1 MADLVNLYIDDQLIS
16 VPKGM
21 VVVDAAKKMGTDIP
35 IFCYH
40 PKLEPVGMCRMCLVE
55 IGRPKL
61 DPATKQV
68 VVGPDGQP
76 EIAWGPKLET
86 GCTTPVSEG
95 MRVRTQGDKVTA
107 AQRDVLEFLLTSH
120 PLDCPICDKGGECPL
135 QNLTLGH
142 GPGVSRFDFAG
153 KQRLDKHFPL
163 GDLIFLDKERCIQC
177 ARCIRFQDE
186 IADDR
191 VIGFS
196 ERGRKLE
203 IATLGEPG
211 FYSKFSGNTT
221 DICPVGA
228 LTTSDFRFRARPWEM
243 INVPSICPHCAV
255 GCNITLGTRRSNA
268 RGGRWGILRV
278 MPRQNEA
285 VNEIWICDK
294 GRFGHHYARS
304 EERLVKPLI
313 RKDGQLFVVSWDEA
327 LALVAARLKDAGSNV
342 GALIGD
348 RLANEDVYLIRKL
361 FGEGLQSARINAR
374 PHVAAHDIAT
384 RYGVGAGSDF
394 NKMGKGSAILVIAA
408 DVEEEAPVWLLRIKG
423 AVKRGAQLIV
433 AHGYETKLERY
444 ARPALHYR
452 LGVESYVAFGILNA
466 LLSENKGEGHVLS
479 RALSAVD
486 GVVEGVE
493 GFAEVK
499 GRAAEYT
506 PEKVEQLTGVP
517 APAIREAARIIAKA
531 TDVVIIFG
539 QMALSLVKT
548 GGEMLPET
556 SALAQAC
563 ANIAVATGHFGRPNN
578 GLLPLWPHN
587 NTQGTHDLIGELR
600 FGAEPTPEVLYIVG
614 TDPVGEGHMP
624 RRRGDYDPP
633 APGAEALSGATGQ
646 RGVFRIV
653 QELFLTQTAQDADV
667 VLPALSFAERDG
679 TTTSADR
686 RVQRFYGALPALG
699 DGKADWEIVQDIAW
713 RLDLKWDYH
722 TAEEV
727 FAEIASTHA
736 RYAGLSYEAL
746 AQSAEQWPP
755 VGDKDLYF
763 GGTAYD
769 NRGGLGV
776 QTKSGFELDG
786 RASLAWID
794 APARPDGFLVVPSR
808 RLYDRGTLID
818 QSKPFQPRLLNA
830 TLELHANDAAKLGVS
845 DGEVVVVAVDG
856 REVRMTAHVDGRAPQ
871 GAGLAPA
878 SVPGGAAQI
887 RKGA

>member
-1 MADLVNLYIDDQLIS
+1 MTDLVTLYIDDQLVS

-35 IFCYH
+35 VFCYH

-76 EIAWGPKLET
+76 EIAWGAKLET

-95 MRVRTQGDKVTA
+95 MRVRTKSDKAMA

-135 QNLTLGH
+135 QNLTLDY

-153 KQRLDKHFPL
+153 KQRLDKHSPL

-177 ARCIRFQDE
+177 ARCIRFQEE

-191 VIGFS
+191 VIGFN
-196 ERGRKLE
+196 ERGRTLE
-203 IATLGEPG
+203 IATLSEPG

-243 INVPSICPHCAV
+243 TNVPSICPHCAV
-255 GCNITLGTRRSNA
+255 GCNVTLGTRRSNA
-268 RGGRWGILRV
+268 RGGRWDILRV
-278 MPRQNEA
+278 MPRQNEE

-313 RKDGQLFVVSWDEA
+313 RKDGRLFVASWDEA
-327 LALVAARLKDAGSNV
+327 LALVATRLKAAGSNA

-348 RLANEDVYLIRKL
+348 RLANEDVCLIRKL
-361 FGEGLQSARINAR
+361 FGEGLQSVRINAR
-374 PHVAAHDIAT
+374 PHVAAHEIAT
-384 RYGVGAGSDF
+384 HYGVGAGSDF
-394 NKMGKGSAILVIAA
+394 GKMGKGSAILVIAG
-408 DVEEEAPVWLLRIKG
+408 DVEEEAPIWFLRIRG

-433 AHGYETKLERY
+433 AHGYETKLDRSARLALRY
-444 ARPALHYR
+444 K
-452 LGVESYVAFGILNA
+452 LGAEPYVAFGILNG
-466 LLSENKGEGHVLS
+466 LLSENRG
-479 RALSAVD
+479 
-486 GVVEGVE
+486 EGVE

-506 PEKVEQLTGVP
+506 PEKVEQLTGVA
-517 APAIREAARIIAKA
+517 APAIREAAQIIAEA

-539 QMALSLVKT
+539 QMALNLVKT
-548 GGEMLPET
+548 GGETRSVPQA

-563 ANIAVATGHFGRPNN
+563 ANIAVATGRFGRPNN

-587 NTQGTHDLIGELR
+587 NTQGTHDLIGDLR
-600 FGAEPTPEVLYIVG
+600 FGAEPMPEVLYMVG
-614 TDPVGEGHMP
+614 TDPVGEEHMP
-624 RRRGDYDPP
+624 RRRGDDGP
-633 APGAEALSGATGQ
+633 
-646 RGVFRIV
+646 FRIV

-686 RVQRFYGALPALG
+686 RVQRFYRALPGLG
-699 DGKADWEIVQDIAW
+699 DGKADWEIAQDIAW
-713 RLDLKWDYH
+713 RLDLRWDYH

-727 FAEIASTHA
+727 FAEIASAHP
-736 RYAGLSYEAL
+736 RYAGLSYAAL
-746 AQSAEQWPP
+746 AQSAAQWPP
-755 VGDKDLYF
+755 VGEKDLYF

-769 NRGGLGV
+769 NRGGLGA
-776 QTKSGFELDG
+776 QTKSGVELDG

-808 RLYDRGTLID
+808 RLYARGTLID
-818 QSKPFQPRLLNA
+818 QSEPFQPRLLNA
-830 TLELHANDAAKLGVS
+830 TLELHADDAAELGIL
-845 DGEVVVVAVDG
+845 DGDAVAVAVDG
-856 REVRMTAHVDGRAPQ
+856 REAWMTARVDGRAPQ
-871 GAGLAPA
+871 GVALAPA
-878 SVPGGAAQI
+878 GVPGGAAQV